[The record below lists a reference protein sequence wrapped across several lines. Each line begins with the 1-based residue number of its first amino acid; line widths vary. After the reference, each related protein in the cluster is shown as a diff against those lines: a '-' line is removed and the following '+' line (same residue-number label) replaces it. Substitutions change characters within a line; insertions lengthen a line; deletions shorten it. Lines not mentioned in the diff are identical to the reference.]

1 MVFVTLHFFKRE
13 LETLFIHRFSAAT
26 MPLFNIFK
34 NSAHYWLLAGL
45 NLAFWIYR
53 PNSPT
58 GASSNPYITYP
69 AVLLYAIG
77 ELGNFNAHITLRNL
91 RRVGTTDRG
100 IPRGGAFE
108 LVTCPNYMFEALIW
122 IAVGMVTWSWS
133 AVFFALVAI
142 GQMGL
147 WAQKKEN
154 KYRRE
159 FGSKYRKKRW
169 VILPGIW

>member
-1 MVFVTLHFFKRE
+1 
-13 LETLFIHRFSAAT
+13 

-34 NSAHYWLLAGL
+34 NSVHYWLLAGL

-58 GASSNPYITYP
+58 ASPSNPYITYP
-69 AVLLYAIG
+69 AVLLYVIG
-77 ELGNFNAHITLRNL
+77 ELGNFHTHMTLRNL
-91 RRVGTTDRG
+91 RRAGTTDRG

-108 LVTCPNYMFEALIW
+108 LVTCPNYMYEVLIW
-122 IAVGMVTWSWS
+122 TAVGMVTWSWS
-133 AVFFALVAI
+133 AVLFALLAI
-142 GQMGL
+142 GQMGV
-147 WAQKKEN
+147 WAQKKES

-169 VILPGIW
+169 VIIPGIW